1 MASLFERLEAARG
14 AGGGPPHPAGLAD
27 SVLRNVR
34 RTLNARQGCCQTR
47 RDLGLP
53 DLGDLSEE
61 ASEAVPAVARAVRLQ
76 LERFEPRLR
85 QVTVRPAPSEETAGG
100 FTFAIS
106 ATLADGSRPGL
117 LRFDAVVG
125 RDGQVRLKD

>member
-1 MASLFERLEAARG
+1 MASLFERLEAACG
-14 AGGGPPHPAGLAD
+14 DGGEPQPQASLAN
-27 SVLRNVR
+27 SVLGNVR
-34 RTLNARQGCCQTR
+34 RILNARQGCCQTR

-61 ASEAVPAVARAVRLQ
+61 ASEAVPAVAQAVRLQ

-85 QVTVRPAPSEETAGG
+85 HVVVRPAPSVETAGG
-100 FTFAIS
+100 FAVAIS
-106 ATLADGSRPGL
+106 ATLAGGS
-117 LRFDAVVG
+117 LRFDAVVR

>member
-1 MASLFERLEAARG
+1 MASLFERLEAARD
-14 AGGGPPHPAGLAD
+14 AGGGLTQANLAD

-34 RTLNARQGCCQTR
+34 RILNARQGCCQTR

-53 DLGDLSEE
+53 DLGNLSEE

-85 QVTVRPAPSEETAGG
+85 HVAVRPTFSGEVAGG

-106 ATLADGSRPGL
+106 ATLADDSRPGP

-125 RDGQVRLKD
+125 RDGQVRVAE